1 MSIRNDL
8 VNRLTAI
15 TTIAVAVATVG
26 TVLIVVGG
34 GGTGTAVVVVG
45 RDVEM
50 NMDVGSSCAGAYVEG
65 GWVQ

>member
-50 NMDVGSSCAGAYVEG
+50 NMYVGSPCVRACVLRG
-65 GWVQ
+65 